1 MNREQFNRFNLLSER
16 VMQQTASTL
25 EIEELNEFLK
35 GWNQSVESS
44 VINRVHLRKIAKV
57 HPYEKR

>member
-1 MNREQFNRFNLLSER
+1 MNREQFRRFNLLSEK

-25 EIEELNEFLK
+25 EIKELNEFLK

-44 VINRVHLRKIAKV
+44 VINRVHLRKVVNNAS
-57 HPYEKR
+57 E